1 MDWSLC
7 HARLPINIIKLWDDR
22 DIVSMVTDPSLDA
35 AVTMVTDP
43 PSPDTTVSRELMH
56 PQKHDSEI
64 NDKVRTKTI
73 DGASLLFTFP
83 EQ

>member
-1 MDWSLC
+1 
-7 HARLPINIIKLWDDR
+7 
-22 DIVSMVTDPSLDA
+22 MVTDPSLDA
-35 AVTMVTDP
+35 AVTMVEDP
-43 PSPDTTVSRELMH
+43 PSPDTTVTVVTYSPSPGSRELMH

-64 NDKVRTKTI
+64 NHKVRTKTI